1 MACLLPIPII
11 IVQENPPWK
20 KVVAFVGP
28 GTVQMVIG
36 NVIEPV
42 VFGSALN
49 MTTLAILLGLIMWS
63 SLWGIMGAILSVPL
77 LGIQQKCLDV
87 VNHPWAKSATMMIRE
102 DASFDEDAEQARRTI
117 EARSANEP
125 SEDDWEANPIGEDE
139 GGDEE

>member
-63 SLWGIMGAILSVPL
+63 SLWGIMGAIMSVPL

-87 VNHPWAKSATMMIRE
+87 ANHPWAKSWVSLVRE
-102 DASFDEDAEQARRTI
+102 DPTFDEDAEQARRVYEKRNKAPDTVGPV
-117 EARSANEP
+117 E
-125 SEDDWEANPIGEDE
+125 NPLSDT
-139 GGDEE
+139 

>member
-1 MACLLPIPII
+1 METWRKIAC
-11 IVQENPPWK
+11 
-20 KVVAFVGP
+20 VAGP

-42 VFGSALN
+42 VFGAALN
-49 MTTLAILLGLIMWS
+49 MTTLAILLGLIMWA